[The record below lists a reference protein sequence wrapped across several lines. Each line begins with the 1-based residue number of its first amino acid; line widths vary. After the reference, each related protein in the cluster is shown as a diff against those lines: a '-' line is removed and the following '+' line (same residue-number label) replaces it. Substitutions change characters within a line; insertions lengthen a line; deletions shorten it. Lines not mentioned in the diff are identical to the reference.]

1 MEIGSRIR
9 FYRIQQN
16 KTQEELSRGIIST
29 SYLSKIENNQTTA
42 SIEVLDY
49 LCNRLDINLIEEEE
63 IPLMKSLFDW
73 YHDIVHRKHDHLK
86 KRYIDLQK
94 EILSSSDTTAMI
106 YFVLFEFR
114 YLLTEREFAEA
125 DSKLEKINLYKDI
138 FEEKMTYYYEKFVG
152 LHHYLQSK
160 YSTALLHLKGAERF
174 LTKHLPFEKWEEADL
189 YYSIALTLSQLRK
202 AALVIQYTHFALN
215 IYQSRYDLMRCAECQ
230 ILLGINYLRCE
241 EHTRSEESYLLARKI
256 AEQLNDKSLL
266 GMIYHNMGY
275 LSSITKKYEQAI
287 DRYNEALQFK
297 DKNES
302 LSTIFSILY
311 AYYQLENKEEAGKW
325 IIEGKHILEN
335 NPNQEYHYHFKIY
348 EYLLQDNLSSEFE
361 YFMMEVVIPYFIEHE
376 KQQYIIEYS
385 ELMASYFE
393 DRHKYKSAVQYY
405 QIVCSA
411 LKKTYA
417 N

>member
-16 KTQEELSRGIIST
+16 MTQEELSRGIIST

-42 SIEVLDY
+42 SIEVLDF
-49 LCNRLDINLIEEEE
+49 LCSRLTINLIEEEE

-73 YHDIVHRKHDHLK
+73 YHDIVHRRQDTLK
-86 KRYIDLQK
+86 KRYEELREKIH
-94 EILSSSDTTAMI
+94 STSDTTAML

-114 YLLTEREFAEA
+114 YLLTERDFTEAEA
-125 DSKLEKINLYKDI
+125 KLEKISLYKDI

-160 YSTALLHLKGAERF
+160 YSSALMHLKGAERF

-241 EHTRSEESYLLARKI
+241 EYSRSEESYQLARKI

-266 GMIYHNMGY
+266 GMICHNMGY

-287 DRYNEALQFK
+287 IHYNEALK
-297 DKNES
+297 YKNKHEA

-311 AYYQLENKEEAGKW
+311 AYYQLDKKEEAEKW
-325 IIEGKHILEN
+325 ILEGQTILKQ
-335 NPNQEYHYHFKIY
+335 NPNQEYAYHFKVY
-348 EYLLQDNLSSEFE
+348 DSLLKGNLSAEFE
-361 YFMMEVVIPYFIEHE
+361 FFMLEVVIPYFIEHE

-393 DRHKYKSAVQYY
+393 ERHKYKSAAHYY
-405 QIVCSA
+405 QIVCNA
-411 LKKTYA
+411 LKRAYS

>member
-16 KTQEELSRGIIST
+16 MTQEELSRGIIST

-42 SIEVLDY
+42 SIEVLDF
-49 LCNRLDINLIEEEE
+49 LCSRLKINLIEEEE

-73 YHDIVHRKHDHLK
+73 YHDIVHRRQDTLK
-86 KRYIDLQK
+86 KRYEELREKIH
-94 EILSSSDTTAMI
+94 STSDTTAML

-114 YLLTEREFAEA
+114 YLLTERDFAEA
-125 DSKLEKINLYKDI
+125 EAKLEKISLYKDI

-160 YSTALLHLKGAERF
+160 YSSALMHLKGAERF

-241 EHTRSEESYLLARKI
+241 EYEKSEESYHLSMKLAQ
-256 AEQLNDKSLL
+256 QLNHNGLL
-266 GMIYHNMGY
+266 GMVYHNLGF
-275 LSSITKKYEQAI
+275 LKSTNDLYEEAI
-287 DRYNEALQFK
+287 QYYK
-297 DKNES
+297 DGLKLKGEPES
-302 LSTIFSILY
+302 LNTVFSILY
-311 AYYQLENKEEAGKW
+311 AYYQLGEKDESKKW
-325 IIEGKHILEN
+325 LEKGRELLAHN
-335 NPNQEYHYHFKIY
+335 DRSEYSYHFKIY
-348 EYLLQDNLSSEFE
+348 NYLLNEQLNDEFE
-361 YFMMEVVIPYFIEHE
+361 SFMKEEAIPYFLDHE
-376 KQQYIIEYS
+376 KLHYIVEYS
-385 ELMASYFE
+385 EIMANFYE
-393 DRHKYKSAVQYY
+393 ERHRYKAAVVYY
-405 QIVCSA
+405 NIIKSS
-411 LKKTYA
+411 LKKTLI